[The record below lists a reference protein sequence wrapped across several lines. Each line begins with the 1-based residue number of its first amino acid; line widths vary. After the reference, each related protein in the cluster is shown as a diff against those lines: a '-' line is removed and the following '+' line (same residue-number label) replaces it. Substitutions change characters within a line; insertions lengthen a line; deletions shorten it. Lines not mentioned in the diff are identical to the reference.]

1 MRVAIADD
9 AVLLREGIARLLA
22 DAGFEV
28 VATYGDAESL
38 LVDLETRSV
47 DVCVLDIKMP
57 PTFTDEGLRAA
68 AAIRAR
74 WPQVGVLVLS
84 QYVELGLAIRLL
96 ADGAEGLGYLLKDR
110 VADVEEF
117 VDAVRRVGEGGSALD
132 PTVVSQML
140 SRRQADEDLGRLT
153 PREHLVLEAMAQGL
167 ANRAI
172 ADRLHV
178 SVRAVEK
185 HVTNIFDKLG
195 LAVAVDG
202 DRRVLAVLRFLRRL
216 VTACRTT
223 TVRHTPRRPRA
234 RPMSCGGGDDEAF
247 QSRGPAAASGRQ
259 GPMTTE
265 PPSTAPA
272 PTSPRRFARHYLLMI
287 VAMYAGMLV
296 LDPVY
301 AAVASHAGYADPW
314 AELPVL
320 SALVMAGN
328 MTVPMVLLML
338 RHRHGFRAIL
348 EMAVSMFA
356 PTLAATALHVLG
368 VLPADQV
375 MTVAHL
381 GMFPAMLLVMLR
393 RYRDY
398 AA

>member
-9 AVLLREGIARLLA
+9 SVLLREGVARLLA
-22 DAGFEV
+22 EAGFEV

-84 QYVELGLAIRLL
+84 QYVELGLAVRLL
-96 ADGAEGLGYLLKDR
+96 ADGVEGLGYLLKDR
-110 VADVEEF
+110 VAEVEEF
-117 VDAVRRVGEGGSALD
+117 VDAVRRVAEGGSALD

-195 LAVAVDG
+195 LVVGVDG
-202 DRRVLAVLRFLRRL
+202 DRRVLAVLRFLRR
-216 VTACRTT
+216 
-223 TVRHTPRRPRA
+223 
-234 RPMSCGGGDDEAF
+234 
-247 QSRGPAAASGRQ
+247 
-259 GPMTTE
+259 
-265 PPSTAPA
+265 
-272 PTSPRRFARHYLLMI
+272 
-287 VAMYAGMLV
+287 
-296 LDPVY
+296 
-301 AAVASHAGYADPW
+301 
-314 AELPVL
+314 
-320 SALVMAGN
+320 
-328 MTVPMVLLML
+328 
-338 RHRHGFRAIL
+338 
-348 EMAVSMFA
+348 
-356 PTLAATALHVLG
+356 
-368 VLPADQV
+368 
-375 MTVAHL
+375 
-381 GMFPAMLLVMLR
+381 
-393 RYRDY
+393 
-398 AA
+398 

>member
-9 AVLLREGIARLLA
+9 AVLLREGVARLLT
-22 DAGFEV
+22 DAGFDV

-38 LVDLETRSV
+38 LVDLETGSV

-74 WPQVGVLVLS
+74 WPRVGVLVLS
-84 QYVELGLAIRLL
+84 QYAELGLAIRLL

-153 PREHLVLEAMAQGL
+153 PREHVVLEAMAQGL

-195 LAVAVDG
+195 LVVGVDG
-202 DRRVLAVLRFLRRL
+202 DRRVLAVLRFLRR
-216 VTACRTT
+216 
-223 TVRHTPRRPRA
+223 
-234 RPMSCGGGDDEAF
+234 
-247 QSRGPAAASGRQ
+247 
-259 GPMTTE
+259 
-265 PPSTAPA
+265 
-272 PTSPRRFARHYLLMI
+272 
-287 VAMYAGMLV
+287 
-296 LDPVY
+296 
-301 AAVASHAGYADPW
+301 
-314 AELPVL
+314 
-320 SALVMAGN
+320 
-328 MTVPMVLLML
+328 
-338 RHRHGFRAIL
+338 
-348 EMAVSMFA
+348 
-356 PTLAATALHVLG
+356 
-368 VLPADQV
+368 
-375 MTVAHL
+375 
-381 GMFPAMLLVMLR
+381 
-393 RYRDY
+393 
-398 AA
+398 

>member
-1 MRVAIADD
+1 VRVVIADD
-9 AVLLREGIARLLA
+9 AVLLREGVARLLT

-38 LVDLETRSV
+38 LVDLETGSV

-68 AAIRAR
+68 AVIRAR
-74 WPQVGVLVLS
+74 WPRVGVLVLS
-84 QYVELGLAIRLL
+84 QYAELGLAIRLL

-117 VDAVRRVGEGGSALD
+117 VDAVRRVGQGGSALD

-195 LAVAVDG
+195 LVVGVDG
-202 DRRVLAVLRFLRRL
+202 DRRVLAVLRFLRR
-216 VTACRTT
+216 
-223 TVRHTPRRPRA
+223 
-234 RPMSCGGGDDEAF
+234 
-247 QSRGPAAASGRQ
+247 
-259 GPMTTE
+259 
-265 PPSTAPA
+265 
-272 PTSPRRFARHYLLMI
+272 
-287 VAMYAGMLV
+287 
-296 LDPVY
+296 
-301 AAVASHAGYADPW
+301 
-314 AELPVL
+314 
-320 SALVMAGN
+320 
-328 MTVPMVLLML
+328 
-338 RHRHGFRAIL
+338 
-348 EMAVSMFA
+348 
-356 PTLAATALHVLG
+356 
-368 VLPADQV
+368 
-375 MTVAHL
+375 
-381 GMFPAMLLVMLR
+381 
-393 RYRDY
+393 
-398 AA
+398 

>member
-9 AVLLREGIARLLA
+9 AVLLREGVARLLT
-22 DAGFEV
+22 DAGFDV

-38 LVDLETRSV
+38 LMDLETGSV

-74 WPQVGVLVLS
+74 WPRVGVLVLS
-84 QYVELGLAIRLL
+84 QYAELGLAIRLL

-117 VDAVRRVGEGGSALD
+117 VAAVRRVGEGGSALD

-195 LAVAVDG
+195 LVGVDG
-202 DRRVLAVLRFLRRL
+202 DRRVLAVLRFLRR
-216 VTACRTT
+216 
-223 TVRHTPRRPRA
+223 
-234 RPMSCGGGDDEAF
+234 
-247 QSRGPAAASGRQ
+247 
-259 GPMTTE
+259 
-265 PPSTAPA
+265 
-272 PTSPRRFARHYLLMI
+272 
-287 VAMYAGMLV
+287 
-296 LDPVY
+296 
-301 AAVASHAGYADPW
+301 
-314 AELPVL
+314 
-320 SALVMAGN
+320 
-328 MTVPMVLLML
+328 
-338 RHRHGFRAIL
+338 
-348 EMAVSMFA
+348 
-356 PTLAATALHVLG
+356 
-368 VLPADQV
+368 
-375 MTVAHL
+375 
-381 GMFPAMLLVMLR
+381 
-393 RYRDY
+393 
-398 AA
+398 

>member
-1 MRVAIADD
+1 MRVVIADD
-9 AVLLREGIARLLA
+9 AVLLREGVARLLT

-38 LVDLETRSV
+38 LVDLETGSV

-74 WPQVGVLVLS
+74 WPRVGVLVLS
-84 QYVELGLAIRLL
+84 QYAELGLAIRLL

-117 VDAVRRVGEGGSALD
+117 VDAVRRVGQGGSALD

-195 LAVAVDG
+195 LVVGVDG
-202 DRRVLAVLRFLRRL
+202 DRRVLAVLRFLRR
-216 VTACRTT
+216 
-223 TVRHTPRRPRA
+223 
-234 RPMSCGGGDDEAF
+234 
-247 QSRGPAAASGRQ
+247 
-259 GPMTTE
+259 
-265 PPSTAPA
+265 
-272 PTSPRRFARHYLLMI
+272 
-287 VAMYAGMLV
+287 
-296 LDPVY
+296 
-301 AAVASHAGYADPW
+301 
-314 AELPVL
+314 
-320 SALVMAGN
+320 
-328 MTVPMVLLML
+328 
-338 RHRHGFRAIL
+338 
-348 EMAVSMFA
+348 
-356 PTLAATALHVLG
+356 
-368 VLPADQV
+368 
-375 MTVAHL
+375 
-381 GMFPAMLLVMLR
+381 
-393 RYRDY
+393 
-398 AA
+398 

>member
-9 AVLLREGIARLLA
+9 AVLLREGVARLLA
-22 DAGFEV
+22 EAGFEV

-96 ADGAEGLGYLLKDR
+96 ADGVEGLGYLLKDR

-117 VDAVRRVGEGGSALD
+117 VDAVRRVAEGGSALD

-195 LAVAVDG
+195 LVVGAHG
-202 DRRVLAVLRFLRRL
+202 DRRVLAVLRFLRR
-216 VTACRTT
+216 
-223 TVRHTPRRPRA
+223 
-234 RPMSCGGGDDEAF
+234 
-247 QSRGPAAASGRQ
+247 
-259 GPMTTE
+259 
-265 PPSTAPA
+265 
-272 PTSPRRFARHYLLMI
+272 
-287 VAMYAGMLV
+287 
-296 LDPVY
+296 
-301 AAVASHAGYADPW
+301 
-314 AELPVL
+314 
-320 SALVMAGN
+320 
-328 MTVPMVLLML
+328 
-338 RHRHGFRAIL
+338 
-348 EMAVSMFA
+348 
-356 PTLAATALHVLG
+356 
-368 VLPADQV
+368 
-375 MTVAHL
+375 
-381 GMFPAMLLVMLR
+381 
-393 RYRDY
+393 
-398 AA
+398 

>member
-9 AVLLREGIARLLA
+9 AVLLREGVARLLT

-38 LVDLETRSV
+38 LMDLETASV

-74 WPQVGVLVLS
+74 WPRIGVLVLS
-84 QYVELGLAIRLL
+84 QYAELGLAIRLL

-117 VDAVRRVGEGGSALD
+117 VEAVRRVGEGGSALD

-195 LAVAVDG
+195 LVVGVDG
-202 DRRVLAVLRFLRRL
+202 DRRVLAVLRFLRR
-216 VTACRTT
+216 
-223 TVRHTPRRPRA
+223 
-234 RPMSCGGGDDEAF
+234 
-247 QSRGPAAASGRQ
+247 
-259 GPMTTE
+259 
-265 PPSTAPA
+265 
-272 PTSPRRFARHYLLMI
+272 
-287 VAMYAGMLV
+287 
-296 LDPVY
+296 
-301 AAVASHAGYADPW
+301 
-314 AELPVL
+314 
-320 SALVMAGN
+320 
-328 MTVPMVLLML
+328 
-338 RHRHGFRAIL
+338 
-348 EMAVSMFA
+348 
-356 PTLAATALHVLG
+356 
-368 VLPADQV
+368 
-375 MTVAHL
+375 
-381 GMFPAMLLVMLR
+381 
-393 RYRDY
+393 
-398 AA
+398 

>member
-1 MRVAIADD
+1 VRVAIADD
-9 AVLLREGIARLLA
+9 SVLLREGVARLLA
-22 DAGFEV
+22 EAGFEV

-96 ADGAEGLGYLLKDR
+96 ADGVEGLGYLLKDR
-110 VADVEEF
+110 VAEVEEF
-117 VDAVRRVGEGGSALD
+117 VDAVRRVAEGGSALD

-195 LAVAVDG
+195 LVVGVDG
-202 DRRVLAVLRFLRRL
+202 DRRVLAVLRFLRR
-216 VTACRTT
+216 
-223 TVRHTPRRPRA
+223 
-234 RPMSCGGGDDEAF
+234 
-247 QSRGPAAASGRQ
+247 
-259 GPMTTE
+259 
-265 PPSTAPA
+265 
-272 PTSPRRFARHYLLMI
+272 
-287 VAMYAGMLV
+287 
-296 LDPVY
+296 
-301 AAVASHAGYADPW
+301 
-314 AELPVL
+314 
-320 SALVMAGN
+320 
-328 MTVPMVLLML
+328 
-338 RHRHGFRAIL
+338 
-348 EMAVSMFA
+348 
-356 PTLAATALHVLG
+356 
-368 VLPADQV
+368 
-375 MTVAHL
+375 
-381 GMFPAMLLVMLR
+381 
-393 RYRDY
+393 
-398 AA
+398 

>member
-1 MRVAIADD
+1 MIADD
-9 AVLLREGIARLLA
+9 AVLLREGVARLLT

-38 LVDLETRSV
+38 LVDLETGSV

-68 AAIRAR
+68 AVIRAR
-74 WPQVGVLVLS
+74 WPRVGVLVLS
-84 QYVELGLAIRLL
+84 QYAELGLAIRLL

-117 VDAVRRVGEGGSALD
+117 VDAVRRVGQGGSALD

-195 LAVAVDG
+195 LVVGVDG
-202 DRRVLAVLRFLRRL
+202 DRRVLAVLRFLRR
-216 VTACRTT
+216 
-223 TVRHTPRRPRA
+223 
-234 RPMSCGGGDDEAF
+234 
-247 QSRGPAAASGRQ
+247 
-259 GPMTTE
+259 
-265 PPSTAPA
+265 
-272 PTSPRRFARHYLLMI
+272 
-287 VAMYAGMLV
+287 
-296 LDPVY
+296 
-301 AAVASHAGYADPW
+301 
-314 AELPVL
+314 
-320 SALVMAGN
+320 
-328 MTVPMVLLML
+328 
-338 RHRHGFRAIL
+338 
-348 EMAVSMFA
+348 
-356 PTLAATALHVLG
+356 
-368 VLPADQV
+368 
-375 MTVAHL
+375 
-381 GMFPAMLLVMLR
+381 
-393 RYRDY
+393 
-398 AA
+398 

>member
-9 AVLLREGIARLLA
+9 SVLLREGVARLLA
-22 DAGFEV
+22 EAGFEV

-96 ADGAEGLGYLLKDR
+96 ADGVEGLGYLLKDR
-110 VADVEEF
+110 VAEVEEF
-117 VDAVRRVGEGGSALD
+117 VDAVRRVAEGGSALD

-140 SRRQADEDLGRLT
+140 SRRQADEDLRRLT

-195 LAVAVDG
+195 LVVGAHG
-202 DRRVLAVLRFLRRL
+202 DRRVLAVLRFLE
-216 VTACRTT
+216 
-223 TVRHTPRRPRA
+223 
-234 RPMSCGGGDDEAF
+234 S
-247 QSRGPAAASGRQ
+247 
-259 GPMTTE
+259 
-265 PPSTAPA
+265 
-272 PTSPRRFARHYLLMI
+272 
-287 VAMYAGMLV
+287 
-296 LDPVY
+296 
-301 AAVASHAGYADPW
+301 
-314 AELPVL
+314 
-320 SALVMAGN
+320 
-328 MTVPMVLLML
+328 
-338 RHRHGFRAIL
+338 
-348 EMAVSMFA
+348 
-356 PTLAATALHVLG
+356 
-368 VLPADQV
+368 
-375 MTVAHL
+375 
-381 GMFPAMLLVMLR
+381 
-393 RYRDY
+393 
-398 AA
+398 

>member
-1 MRVAIADD
+1 VRVAIADD
-9 AVLLREGIARLLA
+9 AVLLREGVARLLT
-22 DAGFEV
+22 DAGFDV

-38 LVDLETRSV
+38 LMDLETGSV

-74 WPQVGVLVLS
+74 WPRVGVLVLS
-84 QYVELGLAIRLL
+84 QYAELGLAIRLL

-117 VDAVRRVGEGGSALD
+117 VAAVRRVGEGGSALD

-195 LAVAVDG
+195 LVGVDG
-202 DRRVLAVLRFLRRL
+202 DRRVLAVLRFLRR
-216 VTACRTT
+216 
-223 TVRHTPRRPRA
+223 
-234 RPMSCGGGDDEAF
+234 
-247 QSRGPAAASGRQ
+247 
-259 GPMTTE
+259 
-265 PPSTAPA
+265 
-272 PTSPRRFARHYLLMI
+272 
-287 VAMYAGMLV
+287 
-296 LDPVY
+296 
-301 AAVASHAGYADPW
+301 
-314 AELPVL
+314 
-320 SALVMAGN
+320 
-328 MTVPMVLLML
+328 
-338 RHRHGFRAIL
+338 
-348 EMAVSMFA
+348 
-356 PTLAATALHVLG
+356 
-368 VLPADQV
+368 
-375 MTVAHL
+375 
-381 GMFPAMLLVMLR
+381 
-393 RYRDY
+393 
-398 AA
+398 